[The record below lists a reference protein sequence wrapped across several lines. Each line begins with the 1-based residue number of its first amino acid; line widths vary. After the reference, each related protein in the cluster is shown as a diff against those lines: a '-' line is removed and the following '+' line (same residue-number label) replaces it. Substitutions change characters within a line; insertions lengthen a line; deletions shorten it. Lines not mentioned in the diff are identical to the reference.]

1 MKKAYSL
8 ISIILLFSAC
18 SIHSLP
24 QYKNVTI
31 NSDQNIS
38 STPQKLLTRVAEYW
52 HYRLYNDYEHA
63 YEYELPYQRYLV
75 PLKAY
80 RGLIDGYGKNAK
92 IEIISIKFPNPYT
105 AIVQRRIKT
114 SKAILF
120 SKDKW
125 VNVDGEWYHK
135 FFQNILPPK
144 NKEEQEFQ

>member
-1 MKKAYSL
+1 MKNAIFPIL
-8 ISIILLFSAC
+8 IAIFFSAC
-18 SIHSLP
+18 SFHTLP
-24 QYKNVTI
+24 KYKNVSI
-31 NSDQNIS
+31 LNDHNIS
-38 STPQKLLTRVAEYW
+38 SDQKLLKRVAEYW
-52 HYRLYNDYEHA
+52 HYRLHNDYQHS
-63 YEYELPYQRYLV
+63 YTYELPYQRYLI

-80 RGLIDGYGKNAK
+80 KSLIDGYGKNAK
-92 IEIISIKFPNPYT
+92 IEIISVKFPNPYT

-114 SKAILF
+114 STTILF